1 MYRYILFDFDGTVYD
16 TVEGIAKSVRYAIN
30 QYGIDEPEMALRRFA
45 GPPLRDKFMEE
56 YGFSEKQAMEAIG
69 IFRERYLPVGLYES
83 RAFEGIA
90 ETLQKLRSSG
100 CATAVATS
108 KPQSLA
114 EKLLRDAGI
123 FGLFNAVC
131 GSSIDGG
138 DDAKW
143 QVTKRAMTSIGAD
156 AAETV
161 LVGDTKYDVEG
172 AHICG
177 VPCIGVRWGYA
188 AEGELENAGA
198 DYIAENMD
206 ELINIVLK

>member
-1 MYRYILFDFDGTVYD
+1 MFRYILFDFDGTVYD
-16 TVEGIAKSVRYAIN
+16 TVEGIARSVRYAIN
-30 QYGIDEPEMALRRFA
+30 KYGIDEPETALRRFA

-56 YGFSEKQAMEAIG
+56 YGFSEEQAMEAIR

-90 ETLQKLRSSG
+90 ELLAELRKAG
-100 CATAVATS
+100 CKTAVATS
-108 KPQSLA
+108 KPQPLA

-123 FGLFNAVC
+123 FDLFDAVC

-143 QVTKRAMTSIGAD
+143 QVAKRAMEALGAD
-156 AAETV
+156 PSETA
-161 LVGDTKYDVEG
+161 LIGDTKYDVEG
-172 AHICG
+172 AHRCKI
-177 VPCIGVRWGYA
+177 PCIGVRWGYA
-188 AEGELENAGA
+188 AEGELESAGA
-198 DYIAENMD
+198 DYIAAGMD